1 MLSVTRDMQK
11 RKGDPLRDYKR
22 GTNMATIGL
31 ELVLSIALG
40 FFGGRYLD
48 NKFGTAPWL
57 SVVGFLFGVAA
68 AVKAIHR
75 AWTQMQA
82 IALIEE
88 REEGNPEPLYSTER
102 PSDSSERSAD
112 ARRSRNPGPKERS

>member
-1 MLSVTRDMQK
+1 MQK

-31 ELVLSIALG
+31 ELVLSIAVG

-48 NKFGTAPWL
+48 DKLGTAPWL

-68 AVKAIHR
+68 AVKAVHR
-75 AWTQMQA
+75 AWTQMQTVA
-82 IALIEE
+82 RIEE
-88 REEGNPEPLYSTER
+88 REQGNPEPLYFTER
-102 PSDSSERSAD
+102 SNDPSKRSAD
-112 ARRSRNPGPKERS
+112 SKRPRPSGPEEGS